1 MLKTTNNMYL
11 VYEYCEGGTLE
22 KDLFKKHHFSEVES
36 LKIFK
41 QVLNA
46 FRSLYKENIL
56 HRDLKPSNIL
66 VHRGLIKVA
75 DFGFCKRVMSPQELT
90 LTMVGSPIYMAPE
103 ILKGLPYTIKS
114 DIWSL
119 GVCLYELLFGI
130 CPYEDQTLTGLI
142 GQIEVKEVVI
152 KREINNISQ
161 NSENLLRRMLVK
173 DYKFRCEWGEVL
185 DWPLK
190 IEELEMTASQRAAQ
204 MPGLAKI
211 DLDTVNKFSDPGVYK
226 KEEEKKIFNTL
237 MRERNKVLFLVDII
251 FSILEFN
258 LSVKSSM
265 MAFML
270 IKKTQLLIDGIRKD
284 VSVESTSSKYLM
296 LPQWHTFKSSDQFYG
311 FSSRLNQELD
321 EISKTINVFKQE
333 IQGIVSA
340 NPLDNDLNDSNFKLE
355 LMDTFV
361 NYKYFHKVVVNYV
374 DEVNELIQ
382 SKLRLLQDDLATKYL
397 LHGVYVLE
405 ADVVD
410 DFFEKNIDYNISL
423 YEQDYFKKLVAG
435 GKDKLV
441 EMLNNKLNNAKL
453 NFY

>member
-1 MLKTTNNMYL
+1 
-11 VYEYCEGGTLE
+11 
-22 KDLFKKHHFSEVES
+22 
-36 LKIFK
+36 
-41 QVLNA
+41 
-46 FRSLYKENIL
+46 
-56 HRDLKPSNIL
+56 
-66 VHRGLIKVA
+66 
-75 DFGFCKRVMSPQELT
+75 
-90 LTMVGSPIYMAPE
+90 
-103 ILKGLPYTIKS
+103 
-114 DIWSL
+114 
-119 GVCLYELLFGI
+119 
-130 CPYEDQTLTGLI
+130 
-142 GQIEVKEVVI
+142 
-152 KREINNISQ
+152 
-161 NSENLLRRMLVK
+161 
-173 DYKFRCEWGEVL
+173 
-185 DWPLK
+185 
-190 IEELEMTASQRAAQ
+190 
-204 MPGLAKI
+204 
-211 DLDTVNKFSDPGVYK
+211 
-226 KEEEKKIFNTL
+226 
-237 MRERNKVLFLVDII
+237 
-251 FSILEFN
+251 
-258 LSVKSSM
+258 M

-296 LPQWHTFKSSDQFYG
+296 LPQWHTFNCSDQFYG
-311 FSSRLNQELD
+311 FSSRLNQEFD
-321 EISKTINVFKQE
+321 EISKTINVFKQD

-340 NPLDNDLNDSNFKLE
+340 NVLDNDLNDSNFKLE

-410 DFFEKNIDYNISL
+410 DFFEKNIDYSISL